1 MSKIVMIMS
10 RLMPSHVKALEQIDN
25 MIFLISPEGIGENSE
40 ESMLGLLRLEL
51 GNSAL
56 DT

>member
-1 MSKIVMIMS
+1 MSQIVMIMS